1 MKNLLLPNKYKKIGW
16 FVLLPTTIIG
26 IALLCTGI
34 DSIQLDGW
42 VFAVFDGELFG
53 KSRSFCFIH
62 TNVIDTVVGILFIVG
77 ALLVGFSK
85 EKNEDEFIASLRQT
99 SLLWALLVN
108 YGLLLFCFAFIYGTA
123 FLSVMLYNIF
133 TILIIFIVRFN
144 YVLHRNFKSMPIEKY
159 N

>member
-16 FVLLPTTIIG
+16 FVLLPTAILG

-42 VFAVFDGELFG
+42 VFAVFDGELFD

-62 TNVIDTVVGILFIVG
+62 TNVVDTVVGILFIVG

-85 EKNEDEFIASLRQT
+85 EKNEDEFISSLRQT

-133 TILIIFIVRFN
+133 TVLVIFIARFN
-144 YVLHRNFKSMPIEKY
+144 YILRRSFKSMPIEKY

>member
-1 MKNLLLPNKYKKIGW
+1 MKNLLLPNRYKKIGW
-16 FVLLPTTIIG
+16 FVLLPTAILG

-123 FLSVMLYNIF
+123 FLSVMLYNVF
-133 TILIIFIVRFN
+133 TVLVIFIARFN
-144 YVLHRNFKSMPIEKY
+144 YILHRSFKSMPIEKY